1 MSDPDYSVIK
11 SDAQGAV
18 IFYGKGAE
26 KIFGYTPSEVMGKSV
41 AMFHEPETVAA
52 LVPRLLKT
60 AAETGRFE
68 EELNLVRKGGE
79 RFRAKLTV
87 VPIKRGDEIVG
98 YTGITDD
105 LTRKGT

>member
-1 MSDPDYSVIK
+1 MTEPDYSVIK
-11 SDAQGAV
+11 ADAQGNV

-41 AMFHEPETVAA
+41 AMFHDPEEVAV

-68 EELNLVRKGGE
+68 EEVYLVRKGGE
-79 RFRAKLTV
+79 KFRAKLTV
-87 VPIKRGDEIVG
+87 VPIKRGNEIIG

-105 LTRKGT
+105 LGRKGK